1 MHNTELLTNSTLWI
15 NDTIPLQCEP
25 THARARTHTHIH
37 THLEKNLDFLNGD
50 FSDLHSGNNRLQ
62 FPLDNEYLQQ
72 IFFSDFRWRCLGK
85 P

>member
-1 MHNTELLTNSTLWI
+1 
-15 NDTIPLQCEP
+15 
-25 THARARTHTHIH
+25 
-37 THLEKNLDFLNGD
+37 
-50 FSDLHSGNNRLQ
+50 LHSGNNRLQ